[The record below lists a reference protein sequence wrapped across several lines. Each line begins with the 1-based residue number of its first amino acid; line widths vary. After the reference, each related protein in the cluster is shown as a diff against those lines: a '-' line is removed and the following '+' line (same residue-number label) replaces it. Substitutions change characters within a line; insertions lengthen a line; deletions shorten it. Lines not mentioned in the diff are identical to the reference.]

1 MTSGTI
7 AILTASSGLGSFVP
21 AVALSKWFQR
31 QQRSVRFYALEQL
44 YTPQALVRLEKTK
57 AQCRRSLRTALLTQR
72 WLSHSP
78 GSIRKA
84 IDADKWQAF
93 KAQWQHCPPEHVFLF
108 SGFWLSF
115 ISELQAAQGARTTGE
130 NQPVYHGVHVDVTTS
145 LSWQPGEIG
154 GLKHHHLLAEGDE
167 QFLVPPPPVVDWAQR
182 ESRVAV
188 HGGGWDIGDL
198 DACIAMLRSRYT
210 LLLGQSSLADADAD
224 ADAENWQLLTEPDWL
239 PWQHGCVA
247 GGQYP
252 AQTLLGQTET
262 RTGEQSRAINARCPD
277 EPPFQQL
284 LSRCRALI
292 TKPGGASLID
302 SMATATPLVLLPP
315 FGDYEAANGRAW
327 ISRGFALSFDD
338 WKAQGFAQAP
348 LYRCHQALLAMR
360 GNRSVYG
367 EKYAN
372 EDATEVG

>member
-7 AILTASSGLGSFVP
+7 VILTASSGLGSFVP
-21 AVALSKWFQR
+21 AVTLSKWFQ
-31 QQRSVRFYALEQL
+31 QQHRSVRFYALEQL
-44 YTPQALVRLEKTK
+44 YTPQALARLEKTK

-72 WLSHSP
+72 WLSQSP
-78 GSIRKA
+78 GAIRQA
-84 IDADKWQAF
+84 IDAEKWQAF
-93 KAQWQHCPPEHVFLF
+93 KAQWQHCPPEQVFIF
-108 SGFWLSF
+108 SGFWLSL
-115 ISELQAAQGARTTGE
+115 IPELQAVQQATRATGE
-130 NQPVYHGVHVDVTTS
+130 NQPAYQGLHVDVTAS
-145 LSWQPGEIG
+145 LSWQPGEVRS
-154 GLKHHHLLAEGDE
+154 LQHHHLLAAGKE

-198 DACIAMLRSRYT
+198 DACIVMLRSRYT
-210 LLLGQSSLADADAD
+210 LLLGQAAQVGADAD
-224 ADAENWQLLTEPDWL
+224 EKEWQLRTDPDWL

-252 AQTLLGQTET
+252 AQTLLGQT
-262 RTGEQSRAINARCPD
+262 GAKADALSRMTNSLRPY

-302 SMATATPLVLLPP
+302 SMATATPLVLLSP

-327 ISRGFALSFDD
+327 IKRGFALSFED
-338 WKAQGFAQAP
+338 WKAQSFALAP

-360 GNRSVYG
+360 GNRPVYG

-372 EDATEVG
+372 KNATEVG